1 MDEFAHLVA
10 YRIIN
15 FLYVWKYLSN
25 KPTKNEIDFHY
36 KLVLHYHQIMARKVS
51 RLQGG
56 NTLAVSAKF
65 WLPSWLS
72 EYRSIKCTPKKIK
85 NPSDIPPGQVAVT
98 TNCSGDGNN
107 LYKVG
112 IALGVR
118 VNTEPQLRSLA
129 RLIEGTLSQATNQT
143 VSPLITENA
152 ICKIARHV
160 SFNKKDG
167 SVEFKD
173 LKANPDF
180 ATWRLPGQPIFCFQS
195 NPKNIILYSPTL
207 GPSVT
212 IESSILLSQW
222 NEANKNCPPMCT
234 KDIVNCKAV
243 KEFIPTFQPFCNS
256 NSSRTKKIS
265 ADFESKVDSI
275 KDALLLDTKREDGFK
290 APGNII
296 DVEHRNAD
304 QLLLFLTKLKSVTT
318 KDLCPKTFM
327 EKSSAK
333 KSRCAKL
340 YYSIQF
346 QKIKND
352 RALTAKDW
360 SQGRVVK
367 PAMKEEDLDVPLDD
381 DSQSDYYD

>member
-1 MDEFAHLVA
+1 MDDITYLMDEFAHLVA
-10 YRIIN
+10 YCIIN

-25 KPTKNEIDFHY
+25 KPTKNKIDFHY

-143 VSPLITENA
+143 VSPLITKNA
-152 ICKIARHV
+152 ICEIARHV

-167 SVEFKD
+167 LVEFKD
-173 LKANPDF
+173 VKANPEF
-180 ATWRLPGQPIFCFQS
+180 ATWRLPGQPIFCF
-195 NPKNIILYSPTL
+195 
-207 GPSVT
+207 
-212 IESSILLSQW
+212 
-222 NEANKNCPPMCT
+222 
-234 KDIVNCKAV
+234 
-243 KEFIPTFQPFCNS
+243 
-256 NSSRTKKIS
+256 
-265 ADFESKVDSI
+265 
-275 KDALLLDTKREDGFK
+275 
-290 APGNII
+290 
-296 DVEHRNAD
+296 
-304 QLLLFLTKLKSVTT
+304 
-318 KDLCPKTFM
+318 
-327 EKSSAK
+327 
-333 KSRCAKL
+333 
-340 YYSIQF
+340 
-346 QKIKND
+346 
-352 RALTAKDW
+352 
-360 SQGRVVK
+360 
-367 PAMKEEDLDVPLDD
+367 
-381 DSQSDYYD
+381 